1 MEVTNQ
7 IHIKSILIAVF
18 LFIIAQ
24 SLAWLQFNLQFKD
37 PDKFGP
43 NWWGYYVAAIPITL
57 CFLWATKYG
66 VYGMGGSLWANRFIG
81 FAIGIII
88 YGILTQIFFNQPVTP
103 KVIVQMIL
111 AVMIMAVQ
119 FIMK

>member
-1 MEVTNQ
+1 M
-7 IHIKSILIAVF
+7 
-18 LFIIAQ
+18 FIIAQ
-24 SLAWLQFNLQFKD
+24 SLAWLQFNLQFKN
-37 PDKFGP
+37 PEKFGP

-66 VYGMGGSLWANRFIG
+66 VHGMGGSLWANRFMG

-88 YGILTQIFFNQPVTP
+88 YGILTQLFFNQPITP
-103 KVIVQMIL
+103 KVAIQMLL
-111 AVMIMAVQ
+111 AVGILSIQ

>member
-1 MEVTNQ
+1 MELTNQ
-7 IHIKSILIAVF
+7 YHLKSILIAIF

-24 SLAWLQFNLQFKD
+24 SLAWLQFNLQFKF

-43 NWWGYYVAAIPITL
+43 NWWGYYIIAIPITA
-57 CFLWATKYG
+57 CFLWATRFG
-66 VYGMGGSLWANRFIG
+66 VQGLGGSLWANRFIG

-103 KVIVQMIL
+103 KVLVQIL
-111 AVMIMAVQ
+111 LAIMIMVTQ
-119 FIMK
+119 FILK

>member
-1 MEVTNQ
+1 MLTNQ
-7 IHIKSILIAVF
+7 IHIKSILIAAG

-24 SLAWLQFNLQFKD
+24 SLAWFQFNLQFKD
-37 PDKFGP
+37 PKFGP
-43 NWWGYYVAAIPITL
+43 NWWGYYLIAIPITM

-66 VYGMGGSLWANRFIG
+66 VYGMGGSLWANRFMG

-88 YGILTQIFFNQPVTP
+88 YGILTQLFFNQPITP
-103 KVIVQMIL
+103 KVAIQMLL
-111 AVMIMAVQ
+111 AVGILSIQ